1 MITRDFSLECLTNRF
16 AAGSPARVP
25 RRSRPCSVGITP
37 NHLTVAAALLGVS
50 AAVLIASNRPYVG
63 LTVWLA
69 GRLLDAYDDDMLAR
83 RSYASPAF
91 GGYRDI
97 TPDMLA
103 YSAMAIAFAIANPAD
118 QFPWLSILAGDVMA
132 SFLLA
137 PSGCCESG
145 SAMIAVS
152 VFPRSRRAWRI
163 LAP

>member
-1 MITRDFSLECLTNRF
+1 MLDEPFRGWLARQGAAPLATMQRGHHPESSHRRGCATRRECGR
-16 AAGSPARVP
+16 PHRV
-25 RRSRPCSVGITP
+25 
-37 NHLTVAAALLGVS
+37 A
-50 AAVLIASNRPYVG
+50 PYVG

-103 YSAMAIAFAIANPAD
+103 YSAMAIAFAIANAAD